1 MIYKLSYFRKELRQ
15 AYTEDRVG
23 AKKKLAFAVFL
34 GLVSFA
40 VFFILQT
47 LKKSVL
53 SESVPE
59 IMQTSYFSTVY
70 IYIHLAFIINTIY
83 FIVYYDYLFFSEIRK
98 NSWYML
104 IKMGYQ
110 PAAMIF
116 MKFVALLSSVVLIY
130 SVGFCAIVL
139 LTVFLKYSFIYAYL
153 PSLYFSGLVDLLLIT
168 AFALTLSLFARTV
181 VSARYLIA
189 FSALTI
195 LLLKVVTGFYGILSN
210 RVTMQVFGNLFDLNK
225 SLFMAISGVLLI
237 LCVAFSAFRA
247 GSLAKYYV
255 VNDAELARLAEG
267 LTIGRLD
274 AGAGLP
280 SVAKQR
286 RARRLKLYNTIFTA
300 VAVLFI
306 CLVLLLNVLII
317 LLNTA
322 TPGNEITI
330 RGIIPYVFQSD
341 TMQPD
346 IMYNDLAYFKRVDS
360 QYPVTLG
367 QIVLFQ
373 QDNLVYVERIIE
385 INGQEIKVDID
396 NYPPLSET
404 GIMIKTVDRSAI
416 YGIFDGRNRW
426 LGALILFSN
435 TIVGRLLFLL
445 VPIILLFFKP
455 QVLKLI
461 QKRYQ

>member
-1 MIYKLSYFRKELRQ
+1 
-15 AYTEDRVG
+15 
-23 AKKKLAFAVFL
+23 
-34 GLVSFA
+34 
-40 VFFILQT
+40 
-47 LKKSVL
+47 
-53 SESVPE
+53 
-59 IMQTSYFSTVY
+59 
-70 IYIHLAFIINTIY
+70 
-83 FIVYYDYLFFSEIRK
+83 
-98 NSWYML
+98 
-104 IKMGYQ
+104 
-110 PAAMIF
+110 
-116 MKFVALLSSVVLIY
+116 
-130 SVGFCAIVL
+130 VGFCVIVL
-139 LTVFLKYSFIYAYL
+139 LTAFLKYSFIYAYL

-168 AFALTLSLFARTV
+168 AFSLTLSLFAGTV
-181 VSARYLIA
+181 VSARYLIV

-195 LLLKVVTGFYGILSN
+195 LLLKAATGFYGILSN
-210 RVTMQVFGNLFDLNK
+210 RVTMQVFGNLFDLNM
-225 SLFMAISGVLLI
+225 SAFVAISGALLI

-267 LTIGRLD
+267 TIRRLD

-286 RARRLKLYNTIFTA
+286 RERRLKLFNAIFTT

-306 CLVLLLNVLII
+306 CLVLLFNVLII
-317 LLNTA
+317 LLSTA

-330 RGIIPYVFQSD
+330 RGIIPYIFQSD

-346 IMYNDLAYFKRVDS
+346 IMYNDLTYFKRVDS

-385 INGQEIKVDID
+385 ISGQEIKVDID

-404 GIMIKTVDRSAI
+404 GVMIKTVDRSAI
-416 YGIFDGRNRW
+416 YGIFDGSNRW

-445 VPIILLFFKP
+445 VPIVLLFFKP
-455 QVLKLI
+455 QVLRFI
-461 QKRYQ
+461 QKRH

>member
-1 MIYKLSYFRKELRQ
+1 
-15 AYTEDRVG
+15 
-23 AKKKLAFAVFL
+23 
-34 GLVSFA
+34 
-40 VFFILQT
+40 
-47 LKKSVL
+47 
-53 SESVPE
+53 
-59 IMQTSYFSTVY
+59 
-70 IYIHLAFIINTIY
+70 
-83 FIVYYDYLFFSEIRK
+83 
-98 NSWYML
+98 
-104 IKMGYQ
+104 
-110 PAAMIF
+110 
-116 MKFVALLSSVVLIY
+116 
-130 SVGFCAIVL
+130 
-139 LTVFLKYSFIYAYL
+139 
-153 PSLYFSGLVDLLLIT
+153 
-168 AFALTLSLFARTV
+168 
-181 VSARYLIA
+181 
-189 FSALTI
+189 
-195 LLLKVVTGFYGILSN
+195 
-210 RVTMQVFGNLFDLNK
+210 MQVFGNLFDLNK